1 MLKTYTLYIFLFFL
15 ILISFGVPQNNS
27 IECSIC
33 DKQIQEPQYLVDVWG
48 NPFHL
53 AHERE
58 GIFCECC
65 SRIISRKITNGGY
78 QLNDGRYI
86 CSLCDVSIIRNEKE
100 LNDSFENVQLT
111 LKRMGLDFI
120 DKNEVDIKLISK
132 MSMMEEYR
140 FNNNDHLKGL
150 TKISLNK
157 EKPFQILILDN
168 IPKIQFEAIL
178 AHELFHIWLYKK
190 NITLPKS
197 KMEGFCNLGSYIMY
211 KLDDTQFSK
220 IHLMSMENDKT
231 SLDVQT
237 YMILKAL
244 MEKNSLK
251 YILNNITTIDIQ

>member
-15 ILISFGVPQNNS
+15 ILTSFGVPQNNS

-33 DKQIQEPQYLVDVWG
+33 DKKIQEPQYLVDVWG

-53 AHERE
+53 SHEKE
-58 GIFCECC
+58 GTFCECC

-78 QLNDGRYI
+78 QLSDGRYI
-86 CSLCDVSIIRNEKE
+86 CLLCDVSIIKNEKE
-100 LNDSFENVQLT
+100 LNESFENVRLI
-111 LKRMGLDFI
+111 LKQRGLDLI
-120 DKNEVDIKLISK
+120 DKEEVDIKLISK
-132 MSMMEEYR
+132 TAMMEEYR
-140 FNNNDHLKGL
+140 FNNNNHLKGL
-150 TKISLNK
+150 TKISLGK
-157 EKPFQILILDN
+157 EKTFEILILDN

-190 NITLPKS
+190 NINLPKP
-197 KMEGFCNLGSYIMY
+197 KMEGFCNLGSYIIY
-211 KLDDTQFSK
+211 KLDNTRFSK
-220 IHLMSMENDKT
+220 IHLMSMENEKT
-231 SLDVQT
+231 NSDVEI